1 MEDNFNFNID
11 IPIIEMSNEKRQEL
25 CVEHARLE
33 EYIKPSRSMLEQHR
47 IEYKQ
52 YIQSLVQQGCTKIF
66 VDGKIVYE
74 KKV

>member
-1 MEDNFNFNID
+1 MKDFNIE
-11 IPIIEMSNEKRQEL
+11 IPINEMPEEKKKAL
-25 CVEHARLE
+25 HAEHARLE